1 MPEDLNLGVIV
12 FLNIQI
18 FNLNEVE
25 DYNSQ

>member
-12 FLNIQI
+12 SLNIQI